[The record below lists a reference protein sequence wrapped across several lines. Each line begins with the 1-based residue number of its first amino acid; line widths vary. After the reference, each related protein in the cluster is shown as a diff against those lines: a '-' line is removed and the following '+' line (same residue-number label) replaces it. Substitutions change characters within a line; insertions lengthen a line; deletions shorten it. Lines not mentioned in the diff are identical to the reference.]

1 MIITDDSLKQYD
13 RNSWLDIEWTQL
25 NFNHGRGQ
33 MRCRM
38 DSKYT
43 GETI

>member
-13 RNSWLDIEWTQL
+13 RNSWLDIEWQL

-43 GETI
+43 GEAI